1 VPARIRARSPTPQIR
16 WRSCRREGWGSA
28 ASWPGVIIL
37 NRSGG
42 NGQSKGAV
50 SVERKH
56 HGCSLSKIL
65 QVALQVA
72 LLSSFSLF
80 AKAHSVWL
88 AHLAIEHLHVFP
100 TPVLLNAQN
109 SPRDVT

>member
-16 WRSCRREGWGSA
+16 WRSCRREDWGSA
-28 ASWPGVIIL
+28 ASWLGVIIL

-42 NGQSKGAV
+42 NGQSKGAI
-50 SVERKH
+50 SGERKH

-72 LLSSFSLF
+72 VPYCFNLIAKVHGVSL
-80 AKAHSVWL
+80 K
-88 AHLAIEHLHVFP
+88 HLPTFVS